1 MSFFCM
7 RGFLIESNLS
17 AWIYIILLFLIK
29 IFVVLNYIKNA
40 ITIDRKV
47 AVCCVLMRVYVCLSI
62 YFLLLLQR
70 ESVDLIVLLSSF
82 VNIISNH
89 DYMNWD
95 CTCWWLL
102 DIMCVLNFY
111 FVLHGIIKDW
121 VPIVRYGVC
130 DWFYNIFLYIV
141 LNGFETVS
149 LLVDMMLSFHNNTIL
164 CCYHIHFISSC
175 R

>member
-1 MSFFCM
+1 MNEFFCM

-40 ITIDRKV
+40 ITI
-47 AVCCVLMRVYVCLSI
+47 CVLMRVDVCLSI

-95 CTCWWLL
+95 CTCWWFL

-149 LLVDMMLSFHNNTIL
+149 LLVDMMLSFHKYYTML
-164 CCYHIHFISSC
+164 LSYSFYFIM
-175 R
+175 